1 MSEIKQHHADK
12 RNMNSIVSNMANE
25 KGVALV
31 MAMVMIVLLSI
42 LGAMSL
48 STSTIEIGISGNYRN
63 SMEALYAAE
72 RAVEYAATNG
82 SIYTTIG
89 TSSTVENLKTG
100 AHPANISI
108 TTSGGRT
115 SGLDLDAN
123 ATNEVQFLSSG
134 ALPPGSGSDPDLFGA
149 NYYLISVTGSGPN
162 SVIYKIEAQ
171 IARVVPK

>member
-72 RAVEYAATNG
+72 RAVEYAETSG
-82 SIYTTIG
+82 TIYSAIG
-89 TSSTVENLKTG
+89 TGSVDLNL
-100 AHPANISI
+100 APHPANISI
-108 TTSGGRT
+108 TTNGRE
-115 SGLDLDAN
+115 SKLDDT
-123 ATNEVQFLSSG
+123 ATNNVQFLSSG

-149 NYYLISVTGSGPN
+149 NYYLISATGSGPN

-171 IARVVPK
+171 IARVTPK

>member
-1 MSEIKQHHADK
+1 MLKIKQHHADK

-82 SIYTTIG
+82 NIYTTIG
-89 TSSTVENLKTG
+89 TSAIHEDLDNVTHSG
-100 AHPANISI
+100 NISI
-108 TTSGGRT
+108 TTIGRT
-115 SGLDLDAN
+115 SGLDAA

-149 NYYLISVTGSGPN
+149 NYYLIAVTGTGPN

>member
-1 MSEIKQHHADK
+1 MSEIRQHNPDK

-89 TSSTVENLKTG
+89 TSATHENLNNAT
-100 AHPANISI
+100 HYNNISI
-108 TTSGGRT
+108 TTNGRT
-115 SGLDLDAN
+115 SGLDNSAGV
-123 ATNEVQFLSSG
+123 TNEVQFLSSG

-149 NYYLISVTGSGPN
+149 NYYLISVTSAGPN
-162 SVIYKIEAQ
+162 SVTYKLETQ

>member
-72 RAVEYAATNG
+72 RAVEYAETNG
-82 SIYTTIG
+82 SIYSTIG
-89 TSSTVENLKTG
+89 TGFQDLTL
-100 AHPANISI
+100 APHPANISI
-108 TTSGGRT
+108 TTNGRV
-115 SGLDLDAN
+115 SKLDET
-123 ATNEVQFLSSG
+123 ATDNRVVFLSSG
-134 ALPPGSGSDPDLFGA
+134 ALPPGSGSDPDLFEA
-149 NYYLISVTGSGPN
+149 NYYLISATGSGPN

-171 IARVVPK
+171 IARVTPT